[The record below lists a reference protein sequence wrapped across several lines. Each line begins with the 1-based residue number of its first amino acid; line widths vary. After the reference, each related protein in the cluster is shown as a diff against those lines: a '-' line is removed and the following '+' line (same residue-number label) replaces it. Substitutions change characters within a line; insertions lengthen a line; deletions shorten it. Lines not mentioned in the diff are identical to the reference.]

1 MGTRNLTCVVL
12 NNEFK
17 VAQYCQWDGYP
28 SGQGL
33 TVLEFLHDLVNT
45 PGKENI
51 FRLKVSALEWI
62 SDDELKD
69 MWNSVGADGSGWVTY
84 DVSGRFKNKWPH
96 LDRDM
101 GAEILETI
109 MTVNSEIK
117 LKDDHKFGFDG
128 LFCEWAYVIDLDKRQ
143 LEVYDGFHKESA
155 PDGQR
160 WTGPVDEN
168 GYGPIQLKKTYSFD
182 ELPENDVFINEL
194 KK

>member
-1 MGTRNLTCVVL
+1 MGTRSLTCVVL

-28 SGQGL
+28 SGEGL
-33 TVLEFLHDLVNT
+33 TVLEFLHDLMNT
-45 PGKENI
+45 PGKETI
-51 FRLKVSALEWI
+51 FRLKISALEWI
-62 SDDELKD
+62 SDGELKE
-69 MWNSVGADGSGWVTY
+69 MWKSVDADDSNWVTF
-84 DVSGRFKNKWPH
+84 DDLARFRNKWPH
-96 LDRDM
+96 LDRGH
-101 GAEILETI
+101 GAQILETI

-117 LKDDHKFGFDG
+117 LKDDHEFGFDG

-160 WTGPVDEN
+160 WTGPVDKN

>member
-1 MGTRNLTCVVL
+1 MGTRSLTCVVL

-28 SGQGL
+28 SGEGL

-45 PGKENI
+45 PGKEDI

-69 MWNSVGADGSGWVTY
+69 MWNSVGADDSGWVTFN
-84 DVSGRFKNKWPH
+84 VSSRFKNKWLH
-96 LDRDM
+96 LYRDM
-101 GAEILETI
+101 GAQILETI

-117 LKDDHKFGFDG
+117 LKDDHEFGFDG
-128 LFCEWAYVIDLDKRQ
+128 HFCEWAYVIDLDKRQ

-160 WTGPVDEN
+160 WTGPVDKN